1 METTKLQ
8 LPFYSL
14 DLDKTWR
21 IQFKTECQLYNVNRK
36 ISEAWTL
43 SSKGVL
49 KTELLQKIESI
60 AGLWEQSNKTDR

>member
-21 IQFKTECQLYNVNRK
+21 IQFTTECQLYNVNRK

-43 SSKGVL
+43 SFKGVL